1 MRWYEYKMETD
12 DLYAPDDLKAK
23 LLAMTDQLT
32 EEEKA
37 QPMMKT
43 AAPVPAQSAPVQP
56 KKKLIRFPAKRVGA
70 LAACLAVCV
79 VGYGAF
85 ATGQIGLGA
94 KSSSPAVYYSAD
106 STAAAMAAGGAD
118 RAAVDSALGLPE
130 TAKVDQAAS
139 LVHMMNQNTFTAAAY
154 HCTDDAD
161 ALATAL
167 RDNIQQRQWMCGF
180 PDKVAVAVVGE
191 YVVSV
196 FGAEDLVD
204 TFMSHLNGIFGVQ
217 PVYDEAI
224 L

>member
-1 MRWYEYKMETD
+1 MKKIIS
-12 DLYAPDDLKAK
+12 LV
-23 LLAMTDQLT
+23 LAAVLT
-32 EEEKA
+32 L
-37 QPMMKT
+37 
-43 AAPVPAQSAPVQP
+43 S
-56 KKKLIRFPAKRVGA
+56 
-70 LAACLAVCV
+70 LAAC
-79 VGYGAF
+79 GTKNDSKGD
-85 ATGQIGLGA
+85 Q
-94 KSSSPAVYYSAD
+94 PAAPASALD
-106 STAAAMAAGGAD
+106 LLEKVWSTYTDDEKFPAAGVYDLTD

-196 FGAEDLVD
+196 FGAEDLVN

>member
-1 MRWYEYKMETD
+1 MKRTLSLMLALVMAVSLMACGKKDDGKNNADAPADSLALLTKVWDSYTD
-12 DLYAPDDLKAK
+12 D
-23 LLAMTDQLT
+23 
-32 EEEKA
+32 EK
-37 QPMMKT
+37 
-43 AAPVPAQSAPVQP
+43 
-56 KKKLIRFPAKRVGA
+56 FPAAGCDYSEANSKEDAPG
-70 LAACLAVCV
+70 
-79 VGYGAF
+79 
-85 ATGQIGLGA
+85 
-94 KSSSPAVYYSAD
+94 VYD
-106 STAAAMAAGGAD
+106 LTD

-196 FGAEDLVD
+196 FGAEDLVN

>member
-1 MRWYEYKMETD
+1 MKKIIS
-12 DLYAPDDLKAK
+12 LV
-23 LLAMTDQLT
+23 LAAVLT
-32 EEEKA
+32 L
-37 QPMMKT
+37 
-43 AAPVPAQSAPVQP
+43 S
-56 KKKLIRFPAKRVGA
+56 
-70 LAACLAVCV
+70 LAAC
-79 VGYGAF
+79 GTKNDSKGD
-85 ATGQIGLGA
+85 Q
-94 KSSSPAVYYSAD
+94 PAAPASALDLLENDEKFPTSGGDYSEANSKEDAPGVYD
-106 STAAAMAAGGAD
+106 LTD

-180 PDKVAVAVVGE
+180 PDKVAVVGE

>member
-1 MRWYEYKMETD
+1 MKKFISLVLAAALAFSLVACGSKTD
-12 DLYAPDDLKAK
+12 DKGDQPYTPASALDLLEKVWSTYTEDEKFPTSGGDYSEANSKEDAPGVYDL
-23 LLAMTDQLT
+23 
-32 EEEKA
+32 
-37 QPMMKT
+37 
-43 AAPVPAQSAPVQP
+43 S
-56 KKKLIRFPAKRVGA
+56 
-70 LAACLAVCV
+70 
-79 VGYGAF
+79 
-85 ATGQIGLGA
+85 
-94 KSSSPAVYYSAD
+94 
-106 STAAAMAAGGAD
+106 D

-139 LVHMMNQNTFTAAAY
+139 LVHMMNANTFTAAAY
-154 HCTDDAD
+154 HCTDDPA
-161 ALATAL
+161 ALATQL

-224 L
+224 Q

>member
-1 MRWYEYKMETD
+1 MKKIIS
-12 DLYAPDDLKAK
+12 LV
-23 LLAMTDQLT
+23 LAAVLT
-32 EEEKA
+32 L
-37 QPMMKT
+37 
-43 AAPVPAQSAPVQP
+43 S
-56 KKKLIRFPAKRVGA
+56 
-70 LAACLAVCV
+70 LAAC
-79 VGYGAF
+79 GTKNDSKGD
-85 ATGQIGLGA
+85 Q
-94 KSSSPAVYYSAD
+94 PAAPASALDLLEKVWSTYTEDEKFPASGGDYSEANSKEDAPGVYD
-106 STAAAMAAGGAD
+106 LTD
-118 RAAVDSALGLPE
+118 RAAVDNALGLPE

-196 FGAEDLVD
+196 FGAEDLVN